1 MKKILI
7 TGGAGFIGYYLAL
20 MFLKKQ
26 YKVHLIDNFDRGVN
40 DKFFLNLLKN
50 KNVKFFKIDLLN
62 ANKLLKLDRDYTYIF
77 HLAAIV
83 GVKNVL
89 RRPYDVL
96 NKNYLLLKNIIDCAK
111 NQKKLERFIFFSTS
125 EVYACTLKDFSIK
138 FPTPETTK
146 LSVGNSFEE
155 RNTYMLS
162 KIYGEAMCIHSNL
175 PVTIIRPHNFYGPR
189 MGLSH
194 VIPELLKQA
203 HETKN
208 GIIEIGNT
216 NHKRTFCYITD
227 AIEIIYKLTSSKK
240 TLGGTY
246 NVGDELN
253 EITINQL
260 GQKVIETVDKK
271 IKIRPIKVENDSP
284 KRRCPSMLRANKAVK
299 YRMKTS
305 LTDGLK
311 ICYKWYS
318 KNVFNSKEVSSI

>member
-1 MKKILI
+1 
-7 TGGAGFIGYYLAL
+7 
-20 MFLKKQ
+20 
-26 YKVHLIDNFDRGVN
+26 
-40 DKFFLNLLKN
+40 
-50 KNVKFFKIDLLN
+50 
-62 ANKLLKLDRDYTYIF
+62 
-77 HLAAIV
+77 
-83 GVKNVL
+83 
-89 RRPYDVL
+89 
-96 NKNYLLLKNIIDCAK
+96 
-111 NQKKLERFIFFSTS
+111 
-125 EVYACTLKDFSIK
+125 
-138 FPTPETTK
+138 
-146 LSVGNSFEE
+146 
-155 RNTYMLS
+155 
-162 KIYGEAMCIHSNL
+162 
-175 PVTIIRPHNFYGPR
+175 

>member
-111 NQKKLERFIFFSTS
+111 NQKKLERFIFF
-125 EVYACTLKDFSIK
+125 
-138 FPTPETTK
+138 
-146 LSVGNSFEE
+146 
-155 RNTYMLS
+155 
-162 KIYGEAMCIHSNL
+162 
-175 PVTIIRPHNFYGPR
+175 
-189 MGLSH
+189 
-194 VIPELLKQA
+194 
-203 HETKN
+203 
-208 GIIEIGNT
+208 
-216 NHKRTFCYITD
+216 
-227 AIEIIYKLTSSKK
+227 
-240 TLGGTY
+240 
-246 NVGDELN
+246 
-253 EITINQL
+253 
-260 GQKVIETVDKK
+260 
-271 IKIRPIKVENDSP
+271 
-284 KRRCPSMLRANKAVK
+284 
-299 YRMKTS
+299 
-305 LTDGLK
+305 
-311 ICYKWYS
+311 
-318 KNVFNSKEVSSI
+318 FN